1 MIGTIQKSLNHLLR
15 SLFVGVAL
23 IHGPL
28 GRAPIIPPTNSP
40 SGGVGSLEDTKE
52 HTTNE
57 IARVS
62 ATLLLT
68 RDDPFE
74 VLMVRRNS
82 SGTFASS
89 LVFPGG
95 AIEQSDASDN
105 WSAFV
110 EDFDDYEPDERALR
124 IGVLRETWEETS
136 ILVGANSS
144 GTTAAGILSGL
155 DFRGFVKKSG
165 IRLRLDA
172 VVPFGHWVT
181 PVVVSRRFDTRFY
194 LARMPAGQVAV
205 ADGSE
210 TVGVEWVSPAA
221 AVGAAKSG
229 EWPIIFP
236 TLMNLDRLAESPDT
250 DAAFAAALARPLV
263 TVQPVMEIQP
273 DGSQVITIPAEA
285 GYSVTRF
292 TA

>member
-1 MIGTIQKSLNHLLR
+1 
-15 SLFVGVAL
+15 
-23 IHGPL
+23 
-28 GRAPIIPPTNSP
+28 
-40 SGGVGSLEDTKE
+40 
-52 HTTNE
+52 
-57 IARVS
+57 
-62 ATLLLT
+62 
-68 RDDPFE
+68 
-74 VLMVRRNS
+74 MVRRSS

-95 AIEQSDASDN
+95 AIEQSDSGES
-105 WSAFV
+105 WSAV
-110 EDFDDYEPDERALR
+110 VDDFDEYPADERALR

-136 ILVGANSS
+136 ILVGATSPETPS
-144 GTTAAGILSGL
+144 AGILTDLNFREFVEASGA
-155 DFRGFVKKSG
+155 
-165 IRLRLDA
+165 RLRLDA

-181 PVVVSRRFDTRFY
+181 PVIVPRRFDTRFY

-210 TVGVEWVSPAA
+210 TVGIEWVSPAA
-221 AVGAAKSG
+221 AVSAAKSG

-250 DAAFAAALARPLV
+250 DTALATARARPLV

>member
-1 MIGTIQKSLNHLLR
+1 
-15 SLFVGVAL
+15 VGIALL

-28 GRAPIIPPTNSP
+28 GRAPIILRTKSPP
-40 SGGVGSLEDTKE
+40 GGVGSLEDTKE
-52 HTTNE
+52 RTTNE
-57 IARVS
+57 NARVS

-105 WSAFV
+105 WSAFI

-136 ILVGANSS
+136 ILVGATSP
-144 GTTAAGILSGL
+144 GTPTAGILTGL
-155 DFRGFVKKSG
+155 EFREFVEKIG
-165 IRLRLDA
+165 IRLRLDT

-181 PVVVSRRFDTRFY
+181 PVIVPRRFDTRFY
-194 LARMPAGQVAV
+194 LARMPGGQVAT
-205 ADGSE
+205 ADGGE
-210 TVGVEWVSPAA
+210 TVGIEWVRPAA
-221 AVGAAKSG
+221 AVSAAKSG

-250 DAAFAAALARPLV
+250 DAAFTAARARPLV
-263 TVQPVMEIQP
+263 TVQPVMAIQS
-273 DGSQVITIPAEA
+273 DGTQVITIPAEA